1 MTSQLF
7 HRLSYRKSK
16 TMRFV
21 KRLSLFFTKFVALL
35 GKKKEEKNAIG
46 VDFIGNVQKSKI
58 ILNKP
63 FQ

>member
-1 MTSQLF
+1 
-7 HRLSYRKSK
+7 
-16 TMRFV
+16 MRFV

-35 GKKKEEKNAIG
+35 GKKRKKKNAIG